1 MLVKINSVPTNLE
14 ELQHFARFPNIVYI
28 FTLKKLLQFRFIKYL
43 LLKLRSRIKSVSRV
57 TEINRAMVLPVLR
70 KIMFPYSIEEIVL
83 KIHLAESSLITDG
96 IIYRQQSQ
104 PIIFK
109 KNLENKNEKSAK
121 QILL

>member
-1 MLVKINSVPTNLE
+1 MLVKINSVPANLE
-14 ELQHFARFPNIVYI
+14 ELQHFASFPNIVYI

-70 KIMFPYSIEEIVL
+70 RIMFPYSIEEIVL
-83 KIHLAESSLITDG
+83 KIHMAESSLITDG
-96 IIYRQQSQ
+96 IIYRHQSQ

-109 KNLENKNEKSAK
+109 KKFRE
-121 QILL
+121 